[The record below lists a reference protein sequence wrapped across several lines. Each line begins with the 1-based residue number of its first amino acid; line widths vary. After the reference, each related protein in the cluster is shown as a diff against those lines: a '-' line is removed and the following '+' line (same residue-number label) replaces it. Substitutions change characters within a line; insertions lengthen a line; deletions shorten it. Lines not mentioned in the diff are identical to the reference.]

1 MAKFV
6 FEMKKEE
13 NFDAKIFLFDK
24 EENRID
30 SYIKKHLSKD
40 ELEMIDVL
48 MKREGFPSEKK
59 DMFVASLKSGKII
72 FVAYG
77 KEDKSDLF
85 FQKMGGKMAK
95 ALFTSKNAVFYTKNA
110 MQAYHFAFGYELGS
124 YRFNKYFTKKDKEFY
139 SSLKTLSFVSEKEKL
154 NDKEYDAFS
163 ALASSVNYTRDLVN
177 EPANVLT
184 PATYV
189 AELKKLKKAGL
200 DIEILDE
207 KELKKLGFNLL
218 LAVGEA
224 SVNKPYVVIIK
235 WVGNKKKKEFDLAL
249 VGKGVTF
256 DTGGVNIKT
265 GLGLEY
271 MNYDMGGSAVVA
283 GTLRALALSKSKAN
297 VIGFMGLVENS
308 IAGNAMRVNDI
319 VTSMSGQTVE
329 IMNTDAEGRLVLA
342 DLLTYAQK
350 KYKVNRIVD
359 LATLTGAILVAL
371 GKLYTGLFSN
381 DDGFAK
387 DLLKSGENADEKL
400 WHMPVDKYFDKMMDS
415 KIADMKNIG
424 TGRLGGSSQAAC
436 FLQRFIE
443 KDVKWSHLDI
453 AGTVD
458 EDKGT
463 ELNPKGPTGVGVR
476 LLFDYVKNN
485 V

>member
-154 NDKEYDAFS
+154 NTAYHEAGHAIVGLTVPEHDPVYKVS
-163 ALASSVNYTRDLVN
+163 IIPRGRAL
-177 EPANVLT
+177 
-184 PATYV
+184 
-189 AELKKLKKAGL
+189 
-200 DIEILDE
+200 
-207 KELKKLGFNLL
+207 
-218 LAVGEA
+218 
-224 SVNKPYVVIIK
+224 
-235 WVGNKKKKEFDLAL
+235 
-249 VGKGVTF
+249 GVTMF
-256 DTGGVNIKT
+256 
-265 GLGLEY
+265 LPE
-271 MNYDMGGSAVVA
+271 
-283 GTLRALALSKSKAN
+283 
-297 VIGFMGLVENS
+297 
-308 IAGNAMRVNDI
+308 
-319 VTSMSGQTVE
+319 
-329 IMNTDAEGRLVLA
+329 
-342 DLLTYAQK
+342 
-350 KYKVNRIVD
+350 
-359 LATLTGAILVAL
+359 
-371 GKLYTGLFSN
+371 
-381 DDGFAK
+381 DD
-387 DLLKSGENADEKL
+387 
-400 WHMPVDKYFDKMMDS
+400 
-415 KIADMKNIG
+415 
-424 TGRLGGSSQAAC
+424 R
-436 FLQRFIE
+436 
-443 KDVKWSHLDI
+443 
-453 AGTVD
+453 
-458 EDKGT
+458 
-463 ELNPKGPTGVGVR
+463 
-476 LLFDYVKNN
+476 
-485 V
+485 